1 MLNILSLNLAS
12 SVSSKLLFCYLRCR
26 PESKVIQD
34 ILERISSELN
44 RKFSSVS
51 KDLVGIDSSVEKI
64 LDLCLD
70 GLGGVRFVGIC
81 GMGGIGKTTL
91 AQEIYNRIS
100 SRFEASSFITNVRE
114 ENRNKGLVSLQKQLL
129 SNILMEREINIWNF
143 REGINVI
150 GNRLCYKKVLIVLDD
165 LDGEEQLEALAGNH
179 DWFGPG
185 SRIIV
190 TSRDSHLLRRHGVN
204 DIYTVE
210 GLNYDDALQLF
221 CWRAF
226 KSPHPKENYVDLS
239 KDFVNYAKGLP
250 LALKVLGSLLFDKTT
265 NEWKSALDQLKAQP
279 DRNIL
284 DILQIS
290 FDGLMDTQKELFLD
304 IACFFNGEKKDCI
317 RDILKNSGSYPDYN
331 IGVLIEKSLITVD
344 QAGTLWMHDLL
355 QEMGREIV
363 RRESPKEPGRRS
375 RLLLYEDVLHVL
387 KNNTVS

>member
-1 MLNILSLNLAS
+1 
-12 SVSSKLLFCYLRCR
+12 LFCYLYCR
-26 PESKVIQD
+26 HESIVIQE
-34 ILERISSELN
+34 IIGRIFGTLN
-44 RKFSSVS
+44 RELSSVS
-51 KDLVGIDSSVEKI
+51 KDLVGIDSSVEEI
-64 LDLCLD
+64 LDLYLG

-100 SRFEASSFITNVRE
+100 SRFEASSFIANVRE

-150 GNRLCYKKVLIVLDD
+150 GNRLRYKKVLIVLDD
-165 LDGEEQLEALAGNH
+165 VDGEEQLEALAGNH

-190 TSRDSHLLRRHGVN
+190 TSRDSHLLRRRGVN

-210 GLNYDDALQLF
+210 GLNNDDALQLF

-226 KSPHPKENYVDLS
+226 NSPHPKENYVDLS

-250 LALKVLGSLLFDKTT
+250 LALKVLGSLLFDKRT
-265 NEWKSALDQLKAQP
+265 NEWKSALDQLKAKP

-290 FDGLMDTQKELFLD
+290 FDGLTDTQKELFLD
-304 IACFFNGEKKDCI
+304 IACFFKGEKQDCMK
-317 RDILKNSGSYPDYN
+317 DILESFGYYPDYN
-331 IGVLIEKSLITVD
+331 IGVLMDKSLITITNW
-344 QAGTLWMHDLL
+344 GKLCMHDLL
-355 QEMGREIV
+355 QEMGQELVHRV
-363 RRESPKEPGRRS
+363 SPKEPGGCS
-375 RLLLYEDVLHVL
+375 RLWLYEDALHVL